1 MTTPTPRTPRRGAP
15 SGARRSPLTSRVALG
30 AIAALSAL
38 TLAACGGNVGAA
50 GGGEGEDFP
59 SGPVTITVGQDAG
72 GSTDLIARAV
82 AEGMAEDLG
91 VAVPVVNRA
100 GANGA
105 VATEEV
111 AGKPADGYELV
122 LLNASLITI
131 TPLAVSEDEAVDLSK
146 LDVVKGLSQDDYV
159 LLASVDSGFENLE
172 DLKAASGEIKY
183 GTTGVGTGSQL
194 AQAALFAQAEIDG
207 TAVPFDS
214 GSPALTAVVGDQV
227 QVATVQ
233 LGEAKPQIDAGKVVP
248 LLAFSAERNQFLPDV
263 PTAVEEGYDVPV
275 SQYRALAAP
284 KGLPEDV
291 KARLVE
297 SVDAAIASDTYTS
310 FNENNLLTPHE
321 ISGDEVTT
329 EWTELAD
336 KYRALTEEYDISLA
350 EG

>member
-1 MTTPTPRTPRRGAP
+1 MTTPDHRPLRTRRAF
-15 SGARRSPLTSRVALG
+15 LG
-30 AIAALSAL
+30 AGAALAAL
-38 TLAACGGNVGAA
+38 TLAACGGNVA
-50 GGGEGEDFP
+50 GGADADGADFP
-59 SGPVTITVGQDAG
+59 TGPVTITVGQDAG

-91 VAVPVVNRA
+91 VSVPVVNRA

-105 VATEEV
+105 LATEEV
-111 AGKPADGYELV
+111 AAKPADGHELV

-131 TPLAVSEDEAVDLSK
+131 TPLAVSEDEAVDLGN
-146 LDVVKGLSQDDYV
+146 LEVLKGLSQDDYV
-159 LLASVDSGFENLE
+159 LLASAESGFETFD
-172 DLKAASGEIKY
+172 DLKNASGDVTY

-194 AQAALFAQAEIDG
+194 AQAVLFAQAEVEG

-233 LGEAKPQIDAGKVVP
+233 LGEAKSQIDAGNVVP

-275 SQYRALAAP
+275 SQYRAVAAP

-291 KARLVE
+291 KTRLVE
-297 SVDAAIASDTYTS
+297 SIDAAIAAGTYTS

-321 ISGDEVTT
+321 ISGEEVTA
-329 EWTELAD
+329 EWTELAE
-336 KYRALTEEYDISLA
+336 KYKALTDEYDISLA

>member
-1 MTTPTPRTPRRGAP
+1 MTSLTRRTRRT
-15 SGARRSPLTSRVALG
+15 RRALLG
-30 AIAALSAL
+30 ATAAGAAL
-38 TLAACGGNVGAA
+38 TLAACGGNVAGGADAA
-50 GGGEGEDFP
+50 GAEFP
-59 SGPVTITVGQDAG
+59 TGPVTITVGQAAG

-91 VAVPVVNRA
+91 VSVPVINRA

-105 VATEEV
+105 LATEEV
-111 AGKPADGYELV
+111 AAEPADGHELV

-131 TPLAVSEDEAVDLSK
+131 TPLAVSDDEAVDLSN
-146 LDVVKGLSQDDYV
+146 LDVLKGLSQDDYV
-159 LLASVDSGFENLE
+159 LLASVESGFE
-172 DLKAASGEIKY
+172 DLTDLQDASDITY

-275 SQYRALAAP
+275 SQYRAVAAP

-297 SVDAAIASDTYTS
+297 SIDAAMASETYTA

-321 ISGDEVTT
+321 ISGEEVTT
-329 EWTELAD
+329 EWTELAE
-336 KYRALTEEYDISLA
+336 KYRALTDEYDISLA

>member
-1 MTTPTPRTPRRGAP
+1 MTTPAHPSPRTRGA
-15 SGARRSPLTSRVALG
+15 VLG
-30 AIAALSAL
+30 ATAAFAAL
-38 TLAACGGNVGAA
+38 TLAACGGNVGAGGDSA
-50 GGGEGEDFP
+50 GADFP
-59 SGPVTITVGQDAG
+59 TGPVTITVGQDAG

-111 AGKPADGYELV
+111 AGQPADGYELV

-131 TPLAVSEDEAVDLSK
+131 TPLAVSDDEAVDLSN
-146 LDVVKGLSQDDYV
+146 LDVLKGLSQDDYV
-159 LLASVDSGFENLE
+159 LIASAESGFENLA
-172 DLKAASGEIKY
+172 DLQDASGSIKY

-233 LGEAKPQIDAGKVVP
+233 LGEAKPQIDAGGVVP
-248 LLAFSAERNQFLPDV
+248 LLAFSAERNQYLPDV

-275 SQYRALAAP
+275 SQYRAIAAP
-284 KGLPEDV
+284 QGLPDDV

-297 SVDAAIASDTYTS
+297 AIDAAIASDTYTA
-310 FNENNLLTPHE
+310 FNQNNLLTPHE
-321 ISGDEVTT
+321 ISGEEVTT
-329 EWTELAD
+329 QWTDLAER
-336 KYRALTEEYDISLA
+336 YRALTEEYNISLA
-350 EG
+350 DG

>member
-1 MTTPTPRTPRRGAP
+1 MTTP
-15 SGARRSPLTSRVALG
+15 ARRTLRTRRAVLG
-30 AIAALSAL
+30 ATAAFAAM
-38 TLAACGGNVGAA
+38 TLAACGGNVG
-50 GGGEGEDFP
+50 GGGDAGADFP
-59 SGPVTITVGQDAG
+59 TGPVTIAVGAEAG
-72 GSTDLIARAV
+72 GSTDVIARAV

-105 VATEEV
+105 LATEEV
-111 AGKPADGYELV
+111 AGKPADGYELMI
-122 LLNASLITI
+122 LNASLITI
-131 TPLAVSEDEAVDLSK
+131 TPLAVSEDEAVDIAD
-146 LDVVKGLSQDDYV
+146 LDVLKGLSQDDYV
-159 LLASVDSGFENLE
+159 LIASPESGFKNLD

-194 AQAALFAQAEIDG
+194 AQAVLFKQAEIDG
-207 TAVPFDS
+207 AAVPFDS

-233 LGEAKPQIDAGKVVP
+233 LGEAKPQIDAGNVVP

-275 SQYRALAAP
+275 SQYRAVAAP

-297 SVDAAIASDTYTS
+297 SIDAAIATDTYQE
-310 FNENNLLTPHE
+310 FNKNNLFTPHE
-321 ISGDEVTT
+321 ISGEEVTT
-329 EWTELAD
+329 EWTELGE
-336 KYRALTEEYDISLA
+336 KYQALTEEYDINLA

>member
-1 MTTPTPRTPRRGAP
+1 MTTPAHRNLRTRRAF
-15 SGARRSPLTSRVALG
+15 LG
-30 AIAALSAL
+30 AGAALAAL
-38 TLAACGGNVGAA
+38 TLAACGGNVG
-50 GGGEGEDFP
+50 GGGDADGADFP
-59 SGPVTITVGQDAG
+59 TGPVTITVGQDAG

-91 VAVPVVNRA
+91 VSVPVVNRA

-105 VATEEV
+105 LATEEV
-111 AGKPADGYELV
+111 AAKPADGHELI

-131 TPLAVSEDEAVDLSK
+131 TPLAVSEDEAVSLDDLEV
-146 LDVVKGLSQDDYV
+146 LKGLSQDDYV
-159 LLASVDSGFENLE
+159 LIASAESGFETFD
-172 DLKAASGEIKY
+172 DLKNASGDVTY

-194 AQAALFAQAEIDG
+194 AQAVLFAQAEVEG

-233 LGEAKPQIDAGKVVP
+233 LGEAKSQIDAGNVVP

-275 SQYRALAAP
+275 SQYRAVAAP

-297 SVDAAIASDTYTS
+297 SLDGAIASDTYKS

-321 ISGDEVTT
+321 ISGEEVTA
-329 EWTELAD
+329 EWTELAE
-336 KYRALTEEYDISLA
+336 KYKALTDEYDISLA

>member
-1 MTTPTPRTPRRGAP
+1 MTSLTRPTLRTRRA
-15 SGARRSPLTSRVALG
+15 LLG
-30 AIAALSAL
+30 ATAAGAALA
-38 TLAACGGNVGAA
+38 LAACGGNVAGGADAA
-50 GGGEGEDFP
+50 GAEFP
-59 SGPVTITVGQDAG
+59 TGPVTITVGQDAG

-82 AEGMAEDLG
+82 ADGMAEDLG
-91 VAVPVVNRA
+91 VSVPVVNRA

-105 VATEEV
+105 LATEEV
-111 AGKPADGYELV
+111 AGEPADGHELV

-131 TPLAVSEDEAVDLSK
+131 TPLAVSDDEAVDLSN
-146 LDVVKGLSQDDYV
+146 LDVLKGLSQDDYV
-159 LLASVDSGFENLE
+159 LLASTESGFENLK
-172 DLKAASGEIKY
+172 DLQDASGDITY

-275 SQYRALAAP
+275 SQYRAVAAP

-297 SVDAAIASDTYTS
+297 SIDAAIASDTYTA

-321 ISGDEVTT
+321 ISGDDVAT

-336 KYRALTEEYDISLA
+336 KYEALTDEYDISLA

>member
-1 MTTPTPRTPRRGAP
+1 MTTL
-15 SGARRSPLTSRVALG
+15 SRRSPRIRRALLG
-30 AIAALSAL
+30 ATAAGAAL

-50 GGGEGEDFP
+50 GGGEGADFP
-59 SGPVTITVGQDAG
+59 TGPVTISVGAEAG
-72 GSTDLIARAV
+72 GSTDVIARAV

-105 VATEEV
+105 LATEEV

-122 LLNASLITI
+122 ILNASLITI
-131 TPLAVSEDEAVDLSK
+131 TPLAVSEDEAVDIAD
-146 LDVVKGLSQDDYV
+146 LDVLKGLSQDDYV
-159 LLASVDSGFENLE
+159 LIASPESGFETLD
-172 DLKAASGEIKY
+172 DLKDASGEIKY

-194 AQAALFAQAEIDG
+194 AQAVLFKQAEIDG

-233 LGEAKPQIDAGKVVP
+233 LGEAKPQIDAGNVVP

-275 SQYRALAAP
+275 SQYRAVAAP

-291 KARLVE
+291 KARLIE
-297 SVDAAIASDTYTS
+297 SIDATIATDAYKE
-310 FNENNLLTPHE
+310 FNENNLFTPHE

-329 EWTELAD
+329 EWTELGE
-336 KYRALTEEYDISLA
+336 KYRALTEEYDINLA

>member
-1 MTTPTPRTPRRGAP
+1 MTTPAHRTPRTRRAF
-15 SGARRSPLTSRVALG
+15 LG
-30 AIAALSAL
+30 ASAAFAAL
-38 TLAACGGNVGAA
+38 TLAACGGNVA
-50 GGGEGEDFP
+50 GGSDADGADFP
-59 SGPVTITVGQDAG
+59 TGPVTITVGQDAG

-91 VAVPVVNRA
+91 VSVPVVNRA

-105 VATEEV
+105 LATEEV
-111 AGKPADGYELV
+111 AAKPADGHELI

-131 TPLAVSEDEAVDLSK
+131 TPLAVSEDEAVS
-146 LDVVKGLSQDDYV
+146 LDNLEVLKGLSQDDYV
-159 LLASVDSGFENLE
+159 LLASAESGFETFD
-172 DLKAASGEIKY
+172 DLKNASGDVTY

-194 AQAALFAQAEIDG
+194 AQAVLFAQAEVEG

-275 SQYRALAAP
+275 SQYRAVAAP

-297 SVDAAIASDTYTS
+297 SIDAAIATGTYQE

-321 ISGDEVTT
+321 ISGEEVTT
-329 EWTELAD
+329 EWTELAE
-336 KYRALTEEYDISLA
+336 KYKALTDEYDISLA

>member
-1 MTTPTPRTPRRGAP
+1 MTPLSRRIPRTRRTLLAVAAAGA
-15 SGARRSPLTSRVALG
+15 
-30 AIAALSAL
+30 AL
-38 TLAACGGNVGAA
+38 TLAACGGNVGASP
-50 GGGEGEDFP
+50 GGEGADYP
-59 SGPVTITVGQDAG
+59 TGPVTITVGQDAG

-91 VAVPVVNRA
+91 VSVPVVNRA

-105 VATEEV
+105 LATEEV
-111 AGKPADGYELV
+111 AGKPADGYEPV

-131 TPLAVSEDEAVDLSK
+131 TPLAVSEEEAVDLSN
-146 LDVVKGLSQDDYV
+146 LDVLKGLSQDDYV
-159 LLASVDSGFENLE
+159 LLASAESGFENLD
-172 DLKAASGEIKY
+172 DLKGASGDIKY

-194 AQAALFAQAEIDG
+194 AQAVLFAQAEIEG

-233 LGEAKPQIDAGKVVP
+233 LGEAKPQIDAGNVVP

-275 SQYRALAAP
+275 SQYRAVAAP

-297 SVDAAIASDTYTS
+297 SIDAAIASDTYTS

-321 ISGDEVTT
+321 ISGEEVTT
-329 EWTELAD
+329 EWSEPTE
-336 KYRALTEEYDISLA
+336 KYRALTEEYDINLA